1 MTSQIKEKLV
11 QTVSASTR
19 VTDSKSESTSTTEA
33 HSFEAW
39 ETDCLA
45 RLFSALGDPTRLTIL
60 RVLKSEGTMCVS
72 DLATVVHLSVSAV
85 SHQLRLL
92 RDRELITAHRN
103 GRTVEYSISDDHV
116 SMILDVGLEHAMED
130 CPRRKGAV

>member
-1 MTSQIKEKLV
+1 MTSQIKEKQMQV
-11 QTVSASTR
+11 VSATTR
-19 VTDSKSESTSTTEA
+19 VSDSKSDPTSATVV

-72 DLATVVHLSVSAV
+72 DLATAVNLSVSAV

-92 RDRELITAHRN
+92 RDRELIRSRRS
-103 GRTVEYSISDDHV
+103 GRMVQYSISDDHV
-116 SMILDVGLEHAMED
+116 AMILDVGLEHAMED
-130 CPRRKGAV
+130 CPRRKSTV

>member
-1 MTSQIKEKLV
+1 MQVVATTPE
-11 QTVSASTR
+11 VSE
-19 VTDSKSESTSTTEA
+19 SKTESTSATEA

-45 RLFSALGDPTRLTIL
+45 RLFSAFGDPTRLTIL
-60 RVLKSEGTMCVS
+60 RVLKSEGTVCVS
-72 DLATVVHLSVSAV
+72 DLATTVNLSVSAV

-92 RDRELITAHRN
+92 RDRELITARRS

-116 SMILDVGLEHAMED
+116 SMILDVGLEHATED
-130 CPRRKGAV
+130 CQRRKGRV